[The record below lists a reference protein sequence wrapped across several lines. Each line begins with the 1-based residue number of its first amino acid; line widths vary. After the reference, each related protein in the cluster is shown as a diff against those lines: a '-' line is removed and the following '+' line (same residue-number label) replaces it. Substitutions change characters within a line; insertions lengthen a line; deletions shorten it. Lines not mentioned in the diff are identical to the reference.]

1 MIPECVDEGGYMEI
15 KIELLKSF
23 IADYINN
30 RIDNFEIDANKI
42 VNTAAIKILA
52 EIQSI
57 IKNNDYSDFE
67 IVEEIVCV
75 FEKYK
80 IDFGNC
86 HDF

>member
-1 MIPECVDEGGYMEI
+1 MKI
-15 KIELLKSF
+15 KTELLKSF

-30 RIDNFEIDANKI
+30 RIDNFEIDADKI
-42 VNTAAIKILA
+42 ANTAAIKILA

-57 IKNNDYSDFE
+57 IKNDNYSDFE

-80 IDFGNC
+80 IDCGNC

>member
-1 MIPECVDEGGYMEI
+1 MEI
-15 KIELLKSF
+15 KTELLKKHIS
-23 IADYINN
+23 DYINSQ
-30 RIDNFEIDANKI
+30 IDNFEIDADKI
-42 VNTAAIKILA
+42 ANTVATQMLS

-57 IKNNDYSDFE
+57 IKNDNYSDFE